1 MFNER
6 NEIMGDALAELE
18 RDEAFREAEDAEPT
32 WAALMNESPL
42 TLARDALANLVA
54 ALDFNREPRD

>member
-18 RDEAFREAEDAEPT
+18 R
-32 WAALMNESPL
+32 AALMNESPL